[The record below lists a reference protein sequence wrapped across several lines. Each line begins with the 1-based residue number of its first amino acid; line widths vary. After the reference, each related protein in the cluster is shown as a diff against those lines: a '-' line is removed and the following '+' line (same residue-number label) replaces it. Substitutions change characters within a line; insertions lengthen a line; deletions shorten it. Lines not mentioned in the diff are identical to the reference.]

1 MSIAAHRYELVYF
14 RVVFT
19 RSERPGASPGRR
31 ILLLLL
37 TVEKK
42 TPRFPSMLPTPRA
55 ERFPVNTPAASQIF
69 TTVLSRGPLTRLE
82 VARLAGLSPAAVT
95 KAVRP
100 LIEAGYL
107 VEDADAQA
115 QPALGRPANLV
126 RVDGGRALF
135 VGIKVTGDEIIGVLT
150 DLCCRIRVARHTP
163 LTRRDLTAVLAAVA
177 DVVQE
182 LRAEADESGAAVLG
196 VGIAVSGDVDRAE
209 GTVRYSPFLE
219 WRDVPLSELAA
230 MTTGLPVT
238 VDNDVRALTV
248 AEQWFGAGAGLS
260 DFAVVTVGAGIGCGL
275 VVHGRVVAGAH
286 GVAGEIGH
294 VTVDPSGPP
303 CHCGNRGCVEAIAG
317 DAAILRRIREATG
330 VEVTDTAEAVRL
342 AHLGVAAAREAYA
355 RAGEAIGRGI
365 ATVANLLG
373 PERVIISG
381 EGLAAYDLFA
391 EQIRDTVAAAA
402 FGSAAQCD
410 VQIRPLT
417 IEEWARGAAATAIQ
431 SFIRADT

>member
-1 MSIAAHRYELVYF
+1 MCP
-14 RVVFT
+14 T
-19 RSERPGASPGRR
+19 R
-31 ILLLLL
+31 
-37 TVEKK
+37 
-42 TPRFPSMLPTPRA
+42 PTSQA
-55 ERFPVNTPAASQIF
+55 ETFPVNTPAAAQVF
-69 TTVLSRGPLTRLE
+69 TTVLTQGPLARLE
-82 VARLAGLSPAAVT
+82 VARRVGLSPAAVT

-107 VEDADAQA
+107 VEDVDEEAR
-115 QPALGRPANLV
+115 PALGRPANLV
-126 RVDGGRALF
+126 RVDGSRAMF
-135 VGIKVTGDEIIGVLT
+135 VGAKVTGDEIIGVLT
-150 DLCCRIRVARHTP
+150 DLCCRIRVARHVP
-163 LTRRDLTAVLAAVA
+163 LSDRAPKAVLASIA
-177 DVVQE
+177 DLVQD
-182 LRAEADESGAAVLG
+182 LLAEATGSGVPVLG
-196 VGIAVSGDVDRAE
+196 LGVAVSGDVDRTE

-219 WRDVPLSELAA
+219 WRDVPLAELAA

-248 AEQWFGAGAGLS
+248 AEQWFGAGAGLT

-294 VTVDPSGPP
+294 VTVDPNGPL

-317 DAAILRRIREATG
+317 EAAIVRQIQEATG
-330 VEVTDTAEAVRL
+330 VEPADAAEALSL
-342 AHLGVAAAREAYA
+342 AHRGVAGAREVYA

-373 PERVIISG
+373 PERVVISG

-391 EQIRDTVAAAA
+391 EQIRDTFVAAA

-410 VQIRPLT
+410 VLTRPLPF
-417 IEEWARGAAATAIQ
+417 EEWARGAAATAIQ
-431 SFIRADT
+431 SFVRADT

>member
-1 MSIAAHRYELVYF
+1 M
-14 RVVFT
+14 
-19 RSERPGASPGRR
+19 RPIS
-31 ILLLLL
+31 
-37 TVEKK
+37 
-42 TPRFPSMLPTPRA
+42 RA
-55 ERFPVNTPAASQIF
+55 ETFPVNTPAASQVF
-69 TTVLSRGPLTRLE
+69 TTVLSQGPLARLE
-82 VARLAGLSPAAVT
+82 VARRVGLSAAAVT

-107 VEDADAQA
+107 VEGADDEAR
-115 QPALGRPANLV
+115 PALGRPANLV

-135 VGIKVTGDEIIGVLT
+135 IGVKVTGDEIIGVLT
-150 DLCCRIRVARHTP
+150 DLCCRIRVARRVP
-163 LTRRDLTAVLAAVA
+163 LPDRAAKAVLASVA
-177 DVVQE
+177 DLVQD
-182 LRAEADESGAAVLG
+182 LLTEADGVPVLG
-196 VGIAVSGDVDRAE
+196 LGVAVSGDVDRAE
-209 GTVRYSPFLE
+209 GTVRYSPFLD
-219 WRDVPLSELAA
+219 WRDVPLAELTAL
-230 MTTGLPVT
+230 TTGLPVT

-294 VTVDPSGPP
+294 VTVDPNGPL

-317 DAAILRRIREATG
+317 EAAIVREIQEITG
-330 VEVTDTAEAVRL
+330 VELADAAEAL
-342 AHLGVAAAREAYA
+342 ALARRGVSGAREVYA

-391 EQIRDTVAAAA
+391 EQIRDAFVAAA

-410 VQIRPLT
+410 VLTRPLPF
-417 IEEWARGAAATAIQ
+417 EEWARGAAATAIQ
-431 SFIRADT
+431 SFVRADV

>member
-1 MSIAAHRYELVYF
+1 M
-14 RVVFT
+14 
-19 RSERPGASPGRR
+19 RPIS
-31 ILLLLL
+31 
-37 TVEKK
+37 
-42 TPRFPSMLPTPRA
+42 RA
-55 ERFPVNTPAASQIF
+55 ETFPVNTPAASQVF
-69 TTVLSRGPLTRLE
+69 TTVLSQGPLARLE
-82 VARLAGLSPAAVT
+82 VARRVGLSAAAVT

-107 VEDADAQA
+107 VEGADDEAR
-115 QPALGRPANLV
+115 PALGRPANLV

-135 VGIKVTGDEIIGVLT
+135 IGVKVTGDEIIGVLT
-150 DLCCRIRVARHTP
+150 DLCCRIRVARHVP
-163 LTRRDLTAVLAAVA
+163 LPDRAAKAVLASIA
-177 DVVQE
+177 DLVQD
-182 LRAEADESGAAVLG
+182 LLTEADGVPVLG
-196 VGIAVSGDVDRAE
+196 LGVAVSGDVDRTE
-209 GTVRYSPFLE
+209 GTVRYSPFLD
-219 WRDVPLSELAA
+219 WRDVPLAELAA
-230 MTTGLPVT
+230 LTTGLPVT

-294 VTVDPSGPP
+294 VTVDPNGPL

-317 DAAILRRIREATG
+317 EAAIVRRIREITG
-330 VEVTDTAEAVRL
+330 VEITDAAEALTL
-342 AHLGVAAAREAYA
+342 ARRGVAGAREVYA

-391 EQIRDTVAAAA
+391 EQIRDAFVAAA

-410 VQIRPLT
+410 VRTRPLPF
-417 IEEWARGAAATAIQ
+417 EEWARGAAATAIQ
-431 SFIRADT
+431 SFVRADT

>member
-1 MSIAAHRYELVYF
+1 MSSIR
-14 RVVFT
+14 
-19 RSERPGASPGRR
+19 
-31 ILLLLL
+31 
-37 TVEKK
+37 
-42 TPRFPSMLPTPRA
+42 RA
-55 ERFPVNTPAASQIF
+55 ETFPANTPAASQIF
-69 TTVLSRGPLTRLE
+69 TTVLSHGPLTRLE
-82 VARLAGLSPAAVT
+82 VARRAGLSPAAVT

-107 VEDADAQA
+107 VEDADEPAR
-115 QPALGRPANLV
+115 PALGRPANPV

-135 VGIKVTGDEIIGVLT
+135 IGIKVTGDEVIAVLT
-150 DLCCRIRVARHTP
+150 DLCCRIRVARHAP
-163 LTRRDLTAVLAAVA
+163 LPDREPKHVLASIA
-177 DVVQE
+177 E
-182 LRAEADESGAAVLG
+182 LAGELLAEAGDSGVPVLG
-196 VGIAVSGDVDRAE
+196 LGIAVSGDVDRGA
-209 GTVRYSPFLE
+209 GVVRYSPFLE
-219 WRDVPLSELAA
+219 WRDVPLAELAA
-230 MTTGLPVT
+230 ATTGLPVT

-248 AEQWFGAGAGLS
+248 AEQWFGAGVGLS

-294 VTVDPSGPP
+294 VTVDPAGPP

-317 DAAILRRIREATG
+317 DAAIVRRIRETTG
-330 VEVTDTAEAVRL
+330 VEVADAAEAVAL
-342 AHLGVAAAREAYA
+342 AHRGLAGAREAYA

-391 EQIRDTVAAAA
+391 EQIRDAFGAAA

-410 VQIRPLT
+410 VQTRPLPF
-417 IEEWARGAAATAIQ
+417 EEWARGAAATAIQ
-431 SFIRADT
+431 SFIRADDQRQNR

>member
-1 MSIAAHRYELVYF
+1 MIGRSGGHRSLF
-14 RVVFT
+14 RNAQ
-19 RSERPGASPGRR
+19 P

-37 TVEKK
+37 TKEKNPSK
-42 TPRFPSMLPTPRA
+42 FPAMRSTPRA
-55 ERFPVNTPAASQIF
+55 ETFPANTPAASQVF
-69 TTVLSRGPLTRLE
+69 TTVLSQGPLPRLE
-82 VARLAGLSPAAVT
+82 VARRVGLSPAAVT

-107 VEDADAQA
+107 VEGADEEAR
-115 QPALGRPANLV
+115 PALGRPANLV

-135 VGIKVTGDEIIGVLT
+135 IGVKVTGDEIIGVLT
-150 DLCCRIRVARHTP
+150 DLCCRIRVARHLP
-163 LTRRDLTAVLAAVA
+163 LSDREPRTVLASITEL
-177 DVVQE
+177 VQR
-182 LRAEADESGAAVLG
+182 LLAEADGSTAPVLG
-196 VGIAVSGDVDRAE
+196 LGIAVSGDVDRGE

-219 WRDVPLSELAA
+219 WRDIPLAELAA
-230 MTTGLPVT
+230 TTTGLPVT

-248 AEQWFGAGAGLS
+248 AEQWFGAGVGLS

-294 VTVDPSGPP
+294 VTVDPAGPL

-317 DAAILRRIREATG
+317 EAAIVRQVREATG
-330 VEVTDTAEAVRL
+330 AELPDADAALRL
-342 AHLGVAAAREAYA
+342 ARDGVAGARDVYA

-391 EQIRDTVAAAA
+391 EQIRDAFVAAA

-410 VQIRPLT
+410 VRTRPLPFD
-417 IEEWARGAAATAIQ
+417 EWARGAAATAIQ
-431 SFIRADT
+431 SFITPDPSR